1 MKRNKHALVTAL
13 LVLSIMSPSAILAS
27 EATVN
32 TVTTVQTSNPFAV
45 LQGLDYEA
53 RNQKYETMKLSPPA
67 GWQVGM
73 IISKEP
79 YAVVAS
85 VDASGA
91 HVKIWTGAIARDY
104 NDLLVFWDEI
114 GVDSTGQLDFHA
126 TDVEETTR
134 SYFESASQESYRVK
148 AYLGKVPW
156 ANIPTDAEAAQN
168 GSAKVTSDGLVNVYG
183 IAFQDPDRAVAPT
196 LGSVKKSADIPEAV
210 PTLRT
215 WKQTA
220 VSSVPT
226 DAQTH
231 WAKDDILD
239 LMQKS
244 IIDGYEDHTI
254 RPNRTLSKA
263 EFVTL
268 VVKALGIEPVK
279 TPVMGY
285 EDMGK
290 HWSTGMVASAQAMGL
305 LDLRPVDLNFS
316 PDLPITRIEMVGLVD
331 RILQKY
337 AVKVGAGTGEFND
350 IGSLTDLNKAALQNV
365 IHAGIV
371 GGYEDGSFR
380 PQGSLTRAEAFKVI
394 SRIIH
399 LL

>member
-1 MKRNKHALVTAL
+1 MKTNKHALITAL
-13 LVLSIMSPSAILAS
+13 LVVSILSPTAVLAS
-27 EATVN
+27 EAAVNSTVS
-32 TVTTVQTSNPFAV
+32 VQASNPFAI
-45 LQGLDYEA
+45 LKGLDNEA
-53 RNQKYETMKLSPPA
+53 RSQQYENMKLSPA

-79 YAVVAS
+79 YAVVTS

-114 GVDSTGQLDFHA
+114 GVNVSGKLDFHA

-134 SYFESASQESYRVK
+134 SYFESASQESYRIK

-156 ANIPTDAEAAQN
+156 ANIPTDAETARDGSTKVSSN
-168 GSAKVTSDGLVNVYG
+168 GLINVYG
-183 IAFQDPDRAVAPT
+183 IVFQDPDRAVAPS
-196 LGSVKKSADIPEAV
+196 LGSVKKLPDMPDVV

-220 VSSVPT
+220 VSAIPS
-226 DAQTH
+226 DALTH

-268 VVKALGIEPVK
+268 VVKSLGIEPVQ
-279 TPVMGY
+279 TPVKGY

-290 HWSTGMVASAQAMGL
+290 HWSTSMVASAQAMGL
-305 LDLRPVDLNFS
+305 LDLKPVDLNFS

-337 AVKVGAGTGEFND
+337 AVKGGSGTGEFTD
-350 IGSLTDLNKAALQNV
+350 IASLTDGNKASLLNV

-399 LL
+399 LV

>member
-1 MKRNKHALVTAL
+1 MKTNKHALVTAL
-13 LVLSIMSPSAILAS
+13 LVLSILSPTTVLAS
-27 EATVN
+27 EAAVN
-32 TVTTVQTSNPFAV
+32 SAVSVQASNPFAV
-45 LQGLDYEA
+45 LKGLDNEA
-53 RNQKYETMKLSPPA
+53 RSQQYENMKLSPA

-79 YAVVAS
+79 YAVVTS

-91 HVKIWTGAIARDY
+91 HVKIWTGAIARDF

-114 GVDSTGQLDFHA
+114 GVEVSGKLDFHA

-134 SYFESASQESYRVK
+134 TYFESASQESYRVK

-156 ANIPTDAEAAQN
+156 ANIPTDAEAVRD
-168 GSAKVTSDGLVNVYG
+168 GSTKVTSNGLINVYG
-183 IAFQDPDRAVAPT
+183 IVFQNPDRAVSPT
-196 LGSVKKSADIPEAV
+196 LGSVKNLPDMPDAV

-215 WKQTA
+215 WKQTSVSA
-220 VSSVPT
+220 VPS
-226 DAQTH
+226 DALTH

-268 VVKALGIEPVK
+268 VVKALGIEPVQ
-279 TPVMGY
+279 TPVKGY

-290 HWSTGMVASAQAMGL
+290 HWSTSMVASAQAMGL
-305 LDLRPVDLNFS
+305 LDLKPVDVNFS

-331 RILQKY
+331 RILEKY
-337 AVKVGAGTGEFND
+337 AVKGGAGTGEFTD
-350 IGSLTDLNKAALQNV
+350 IGSLTDGNKASLQNV

-399 LL
+399 LV

>member
-1 MKRNKHALVTAL
+1 MKSRKQAVVTSL
-13 LVLSIMSPSAILAS
+13 LVLSILSSSAMAAS
-27 EATVN
+27 AATVN
-32 TVTTVQTSNPFAV
+32 TTAAVQASNPFTAV
-45 LQGLDYEA
+45 QGLDYEE
-53 RNQKYETMKLSPPA
+53 RNKQYETMKLTPV
-67 GWQVGM
+67 GWEVGM
-73 IISKEP
+73 ILSKEP
-79 YAVVAS
+79 FAVVTKA
-85 VDASGA
+85 DATGA
-91 HVKIWTGAIARDY
+91 HVKVWTGAIARDY

-114 GVDSTGQLDFHA
+114 GVDSTGVMDFHA

-134 SYFESASQESYRVK
+134 SYFESASQESFRVR

-168 GSAKVTSDGLVNVYG
+168 GVAKVTSRGLVNVYG
-183 IAFQDPDRAVAPT
+183 IHFQDSDRAVAPT
-196 LGSVKKSADIPEAV
+196 LGSVQKLPDIPEAV
-210 PTLRT
+210 PTLLK
-215 WKQTA
+215 WKQTTVSA
-220 VSSVPT
+220 VPI
-226 DAQTH
+226 DAETH

-244 IIDGYEDHTI
+244 IIDGYEDKTI

-268 VVKALGIEPVK
+268 VVKALGIEVVK
-279 TPVMGY
+279 TPVLGY
-285 EDMGK
+285 EDMK
-290 HWSTGMVASAQAMGL
+290 THWSTGMVASAQQLGL
-305 LDLRPVDLNFS
+305 LDVRPVDVNFS

-337 AVKVGAGTGEFND
+337 DVHAQTGTGDFND
-350 IGSLTDLNKAALQNV
+350 IASLTEVNKAALQNV
-365 IHAGIV
+365 IRAGIV

-399 LL
+399 LV

>member
-1 MKRNKHALVTAL
+1 MKKRKHAIVTTL
-13 LVLSIMSPSAILAS
+13 LVLSILSPSAIYAS
-27 EATVN
+27 EVPSAA
-32 TVTTVQTSNPFAV
+32 VTAIQPANPFTAI
-45 LQGLDYEA
+45 QGLDYEA
-53 RNQKYETMKLSPPA
+53 RNAQYDKMKLSPK

-79 YAVVAS
+79 YAVVTQ
-85 VDASGA
+85 VDAAGA
-91 HVKIWTGAIARDY
+91 HVKIWTGALARDY

-114 GVDSTGQLDFHA
+114 GVDQAGVLDFHA

-134 SYFESASQESYRVK
+134 SYFESASQETYRVK

-168 GSAKVTSDGLVNVYG
+168 GAAKVTSNGLINVYG
-183 IAFQDPDRAVAPT
+183 ITFQDPDRAISPT
-196 LGSVKKSADIPEAV
+196 LGSVKKSTDIPEAV

-215 WKQTA
+215 WKTTK

-226 DAQTH
+226 DAETH
-231 WAKDDILD
+231 WAKDEILD

-279 TPVMGY
+279 TPVSGY
-285 EDMGK
+285 EDMRS
-290 HWSTGMVASAQAMGL
+290 HWSTAMVASAQEMGL
-305 LDLRPVDLNFS
+305 LDHKPVDVNFS
-316 PDLPITRIEMVGLVD
+316 PDLPMSRIEMVELVD
-331 RILQKY
+331 RILHKY
-337 AVKVGAGTGEFND
+337 NVNLQLGSGDFND
-350 IGSLTDLNKAALQNV
+350 IASLTDNNKAALQNV

-380 PQGSLTRAEAFKVI
+380 PQGSLTRAETFKVI

-399 LL
+399 LV

>member
-13 LVLSIMSPSAILAS
+13 LVMSIMSPSAVLAS
-27 EATVN
+27 EAAVN
-32 TVTTVQTSNPFAV
+32 TTVVSQASNPFAV
-45 LQGLDYEA
+45 VQGLDYEA
-53 RNQKYETMKLSPPA
+53 RSLKYETMKLSPA
-67 GWQVGM
+67 GWEVGM
-73 IISKEP
+73 VVSKEP
-79 YAVVAS
+79 YAVVTKA
-85 VDASGA
+85 DATGA
-91 HVKIWTGAIARDY
+91 HVKIWTGAIARAG
-104 NDLLVFWDEI
+104 NDLIVFWDEI
-114 GVDSTGQLDFHA
+114 GVKPTGALDFHA
-126 TDVEETTR
+126 TDVDEIVR

-156 ANIPTDAEAAQN
+156 ANIPTDAEAASN
-168 GSAKVTSDGLVNVYG
+168 GSAKVTSDGLINVYG
-183 IAFQDPDRAVAPT
+183 IAFQNPDRAVAPT
-196 LGSVKKSADIPEAV
+196 LGSVKKAVDMPETI

-215 WKQTA
+215 WKQT
-220 VSSVPT
+220 SLNTVPS
-226 DAQTH
+226 DAETH
-231 WAKDDILD
+231 WAKEEILD

-263 EFVTL
+263 EFITL

-279 TPVMGY
+279 SPVLGY

-290 HWSTGMVASAQAMGL
+290 HWSTSMVASAQTMGL

-316 PDLPITRIEMVGLVD
+316 PDLPITRIEMVGVVD

-337 AVKVGAGTGEFND
+337 DVKVGTGTGDFND
-350 IGSLTDLNKAALQNV
+350 ITSLTDKNKASLQNV
-365 IHAGIV
+365 IKAGIV

-399 LL
+399 LV

>member
-1 MKRNKHALVTAL
+1 MKRRKHLLATSLFVAAMLSSTA
-13 LVLSIMSPSAILAS
+13 MLAS
-27 EATVN
+27 AESASKPSI
-32 TVTTVQTSNPFAV
+32 VQASNPFTN
-45 LQGLDYEA
+45 LLGLDYEA
-53 RNQKYETMKLSPPA
+53 RNAQYDSLKLSPA

-73 IISKEP
+73 VISKEP
-79 YAVVAS
+79 FAVVTK
-85 VDASGA
+85 VDGAGA

-114 GVDSTGQLDFHA
+114 GVTADGALDFHA

-134 SYFESASQESYRVK
+134 NYFESTTQESYRVK

-156 ANIPTDAEAAQN
+156 ANIPTDAEAQLN
-168 GSAKVTSDGLVNVYG
+168 GVAKVTTTGLVNVYG
-183 IAFQDPDRAVAPT
+183 IHFQDSDRAVATT
-196 LGSVKKSADIPEAV
+196 LGSVNKSTDMPEKI
-210 PTLRT
+210 PTLRL
-215 WKQTA
+215 WKQTK
-220 VSSVPT
+220 VTKVPT
-226 DAQTH
+226 DAETH
-231 WAKDDILD
+231 WAKEDILD

-244 IIDGYEDHTI
+244 IIDGYEDQTI

-268 VVKALGIEPVK
+268 LVKALGIEPVK
-279 TPVMGY
+279 TPVTGY
-285 EDMGK
+285 EDMGS
-290 HWSTGMVASAQAMGL
+290 HWSKGMVASAQAIGL
-305 LDLRPVDLNFS
+305 LDQRPADMRFS

-337 AVKVGAGTGEFND
+337 EV
-350 IGSLTDLNKAALQNV
+350 SLPPRSQNFTDTANLPDMNKEALINV
-365 IHAGIV
+365 IRAGIV

>member
-1 MKRNKHALVTAL
+1 MKTNKHALVTAL
-13 LVLSIMSPSAILAS
+13 LVLSILSPTTVLAS
-27 EATVN
+27 EAAVN
-32 TVTTVQTSNPFAV
+32 SAVSVQASKPFAV
-45 LQGLDYEA
+45 LKGLDNEA
-53 RNQKYETMKLSPPA
+53 RSQQYENMKLSPA

-79 YAVVAS
+79 YAVVTS

-91 HVKIWTGAIARDY
+91 HVKIWTGAIARDF

-114 GVDSTGQLDFHA
+114 GVEVSGKLDFHA

-156 ANIPTDAEAAQN
+156 ANIPTDAEVVRD
-168 GSAKVTSDGLVNVYG
+168 GSTKVTSNGLINVYG
-183 IAFQDPDRAVAPT
+183 IVFQNPDRAVAPT
-196 LGSVKKSADIPEAV
+196 LGSVKNLPDMPDAV

-215 WKQTA
+215 WKQTSVSA
-220 VSSVPT
+220 VPS
-226 DAQTH
+226 DALTH

-268 VVKALGIEPVK
+268 VVKALGIEPVQ
-279 TPVMGY
+279 TPVKGY

-290 HWSTGMVASAQAMGL
+290 HWSTSMVASAQTMGL
-305 LDLRPVDLNFS
+305 LDLKPVDVNFS

-337 AVKVGAGTGEFND
+337 AVKGGAGTGEFTD
-350 IGSLTDLNKAALQNV
+350 IGSLTDGNKASLQNV

-399 LL
+399 LV